1 MEPEAAGKVIGEKE
15 LKETRWGW
23 KAVAAVVA
31 LALVAG
37 GLVWNFYLRA
47 PRIEPASKDK
57 MAFPLPDKP
66 SIAVLPFVNLSGD
79 PKKDYLS
86 DGITEEIINGLS
98 KMPTLFVIARSSTF
112 TYKGKSVKVQQVSE
126 EMGVQYVMEGS
137 VQWSDNRVRI
147 TVQLIDALN
156 GHHLFS
162 DRYNRELKDVFAIQ
176 DEITMKALTAMR
188 VGLRVGE
195 GDATAA
201 ERGTKNIDAYLKF
214 LQSLELINNA
224 NKDTIVLARRLAEE
238 ALALDPKFVNA
249 YSNLAFMIVLE
260 VAFGVSKSPKDSLDR
275 AEELAKK
282 AIALDNSN
290 WYANGVL
297 SFTYAVLKK
306 QPDKALSP
314 AERAVSLNPNSQFS
328 WYVLGVALLNLE
340 RYEEAIVA
348 LKKSLRLTPVP
359 LSQTVFSLA
368 NSYCLVGRYD
378 EAIATYK
385 KLFQVNPNFLLGHAN
400 LAATYIFAGRQE
412 EARAE
417 AAEVMRIDPQF
428 SLERYA
434 KMLTYKQALV
444 DKLVEALRKAGVK

>member
-1 MEPEAAGKVIGEKE
+1 
-15 LKETRWGW
+15 
-23 KAVAAVVA
+23 
-31 LALVAG
+31 
-37 GLVWNFYLRA
+37 
-47 PRIEPASKDK
+47 
-57 MAFPLPDKP
+57 
-66 SIAVLPFVNLSGD
+66 
-79 PKKDYLS
+79 
-86 DGITEEIINGLS
+86 
-98 KMPTLFVIARSSTF
+98 
-112 TYKGKSVKVQQVSE
+112 
-126 EMGVQYVMEGS
+126 MGVQYVMEGS
-137 VQWSDNRVRI
+137 VQWSGNRVRV

-162 DRYNRELKDVFAIQ
+162 DRYDRELKDVFAIQ
-176 DEITMKALTAMR
+176 DEITMKALTTMR

-195 GDATAA
+195 GDAVAA
-201 ERGTKNIDAYLKF
+201 EKGTKNIDAYLKF

-249 YSNLAFMIVLE
+249 YANLAMTIVLE

-282 AIALDNSN
+282 AIVLDNSN
-290 WYANGVL
+290 WWAYGAL
-297 SFTYAVLKK
+297 SFTYVFKK
-306 QPDKALSP
+306 QPGKAFSP
-314 AERAVSLNPNSQFS
+314 AERAVSLNPNSQSS
-328 WYVLGVALLNLE
+328 WYWLGVALLNLE

-359 LSQTVFSLA
+359 LSGTLYSLA
-368 NSYCLVGRYD
+368 NSYCLLGRYD

-385 KLFQVNPNFLLGHAN
+385 KLFQVAPDFLMGHAN
-400 LAATYIFAGRQE
+400 LAASYVFAGRQE

-417 AAEVMRIDPQF
+417 ASEVMRIDPQF